1 MDMLEFLVGKEGGED
16 KGVIGSPLRPSGLP
30 GLGGELSHERAR
42 ILLAAYNA
50 KASLVGVGIT
60 AMQVFGRDVPDQIHH
75 PHCAPRRRVQADR
88 VLPQGPYGGN
98 RTVGCTRCRHDRV
111 GIVLLFHRPHD
122 IGGCGAGRFTS
133 SSDHVIEHHLG
144 NPDAPRRYCPRWR
157 QTGIARPGRCNTSV
171 LRRP

>member
-60 AMQVFGRDVPDQIHH
+60 AMQVFGRDVPDQIGQDLKT
-75 PHCAPRRRVQADR
+75 AFQSIAAVTTGYIDGTVDTKTLKTATKEARAKAVQMR
-88 VLPQGPYGGN
+88 KELK
-98 RTVGCTRCRHDRV
+98 
-111 GIVLLFHRPHD
+111 
-122 IGGCGAGRFTS
+122 AGKRS
-133 SSDHVIEHHLG
+133 
-144 NPDAPRRYCPRWR
+144 
-157 QTGIARPGRCNTSV
+157 
-171 LRRP
+171 